1 MVFVFWANSF
11 FSPVSTNSRPMWKSL
26 LFGIHEDKSGHI
38 GLLFLRIF
46 AGLAMAFS
54 HGLKKIPPSE
64 KFIASVSG
72 LGFPAPD
79 FFAWAAGLSE
89 LVGGIFIA
97 IGLFTRPSAFFLT
110 ITMFVAAFMRHGD
123 EAFGAQEKALLYAVL
138 AILLIIQGP
147 GKYSFDWMIDKK
159 LHSKASK

>member
-1 MVFVFWANSF
+1 
-11 FSPVSTNSRPMWKSL
+11 MWKSL

-46 AGLAMAFS
+46 AGLAMALT

-64 KFIASVSG
+64 KFIASVG
-72 LGFPAPD
+72 NLGFPLPE

-89 LVGGIFIA
+89 LAGGILIA

-110 ITMFVAAFMRHGD
+110 ITMFVAAFLSHGD
-123 EAFGAQEKALLYAVL
+123 EAFGAREKALLYAVM

-147 GKYSFDWMIDKK
+147 GKYSLDFLVRKK
-159 LHSKASK
+159 LHSKESE

>member
-1 MVFVFWANSF
+1 
-11 FSPVSTNSRPMWKSL
+11 MWKSL
-26 LFGIHEDKSGHI
+26 LFGIHEDKSGHV

-46 AGLAMAFS
+46 AGLAMAIS
-54 HGLKKIPPSE
+54 HGWNKIPPSE
-64 KFIASVSG
+64 KFIAGVAN
-72 LGFPAPD
+72 LGFPAPE

-89 LVGGIFIA
+89 FVGGIFIA
-97 IGLFTRPSAFFLT
+97 IGLFTRPSAFLLT

-138 AILLIIQGP
+138 AILLLIQGP
-147 GKYSFDWMIDKK
+147 GKYSIDWLIDRK

>member
-1 MVFVFWANSF
+1 
-11 FSPVSTNSRPMWKSL
+11 MWKSL
-26 LFGIHEDKSGHI
+26 LFGIHEDKSGHV

-54 HGLKKIPPSE
+54 HGWGKIPPSE
-64 KFIASVSG
+64 KFIAGVAK

-89 LVGGIFIA
+89 FAGGILIA
-97 IGLFTRPSAFFLT
+97 IGLFTRPSSFFLA
-110 ITMFVAAFMRHGD
+110 ITMFVAAFGKHGA

-138 AILLIIQGP
+138 AILLVIQGP
-147 GKYSFDWMIDKK
+147 GKYSLDWLIDKK
-159 LHSKASK
+159 LYSRASK